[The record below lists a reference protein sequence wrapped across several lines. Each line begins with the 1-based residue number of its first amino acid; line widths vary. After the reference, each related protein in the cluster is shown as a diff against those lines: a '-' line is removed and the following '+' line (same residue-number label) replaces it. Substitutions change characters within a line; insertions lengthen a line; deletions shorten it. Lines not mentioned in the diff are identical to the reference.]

1 VQKELKRRGC
11 DQPTTNLYK
20 PLNRLT
26 EMGFLTLEPDGF
38 QAVPEMKVNI
48 AKA

>member
-1 VQKELKRRGC
+1 VQKELKRRGY

-26 EMGFLTLEPDGF
+26 EMGFLTLEPEGF
-38 QAVPEMKVNI
+38 QAVAEMKVSI
-48 AKA
+48 EK